1 MAVTTTSDVTEAAA
15 SPAAAFISGEWI
27 ALAILSPLFFFPP
40 IGNPLLTVVLLLPAV
55 WIIPAVIPAIGVKEL
70 VPLTALNGS
79 LLLLLVAVLVSLSA
93 SFDILFSAPKVL
105 GVVFGVAVF
114 FAVVRTVRE
123 RASLDFV
130 VRAFSVA
137 GGLLALIGLLGTDW
151 IHKIVVL
158 RSITSR
164 LPAVIRGV
172 PGQAEG
178 FQPNA
183 IAGALVM
190 FIPLQFALATGETS
204 PRQRRAH
211 WAMFF
216 ISGGTLLLTQ
226 SRGGYLSLA
235 AGCLAWAMWHGRR
248 SRLFAGVSLLV
259 LAIAVVPLWHR
270 ISPFVFGSIGAGVAT
285 DVDSRFELWSRA
297 ISMIADFPITG
308 VGMNGFRRVMPVMYP
323 VLLTP
328 LNVDVAHAHNHLLQV
343 ALDIGL
349 PGLVGYLAL
358 WCGAAALLVGAYR
371 REDPR
376 GRWIISGLAAG
387 MIAYFIFGTSDAIA
401 LGAKLGI
408 FFWVALG
415 TSPMPSGR

>member
-1 MAVTTTSDVTEAAA
+1 MAVITTSDVTETAA
-15 SPAAAFISGEWI
+15 SPAAAFVSGEWI
-27 ALAILSPLFFFPP
+27 ALAILSPFFFFPP
-40 IGNPLLTVVLLLPAV
+40 IGNPVLTVILVLPAV
-55 WIIPAVIPAIGVKEL
+55 WIVPAVAGREL
-70 VPLTALNGS
+70 VPLTAFNGS
-79 LLLLLVAVLVSLSA
+79 LALLLLAVLASLSA
-93 SFDILFSAPKVL
+93 SFDVLFSAPKVL
-105 GVVFGVAVF
+105 GVIFGVAVF
-114 FAVVRTVRE
+114 FALVRTIRE

-137 GGLLALIGLLGTDW
+137 GGLLALVGLLGTDW

-204 PRQRRAH
+204 LRQRRAH

-216 ISGGTLLLTQ
+216 ISGVTLLLTQ
-226 SRGGYLSLA
+226 SRGGYLGLA
-235 AGCLAWAMWHGRR
+235 VGCLAWAMWHSRR
-248 SRLFAGVSLLV
+248 SRLFAGVSLLFA
-259 LAIAVVPLWHR
+259 AIAVAPLWHR
-270 ISPFVFGSIGAGVAT
+270 IAPFVFGSIGAGVAT

-308 VGMNGFRRVMPVMYP
+308 VGMNGFRRVMPAMYP

-343 ALDIGL
+343 ALDVGL
-349 PGLVGYLAL
+349 PGLVAYLAL
-358 WCGAAALLVGAYR
+358 WCGAAALLTGTYR
-371 REDPR
+371 RQDRR
-376 GRWIISGLAAG
+376 GRWIVSGLAAG
-387 MIAYFIFGTSDAIA
+387 MIAYFTFGASDAIA
-401 LGAKLGI
+401 LGAKVGI
-408 FFWVALG
+408 FFWVVLG
-415 TSPMPSGR
+415 LIVAQRRVAA